1 MLEQQ
6 SNKKQFSKNE
16 IKIIIIFIALI
27 LGGLMYWLLI
37 SPQYRKLKT
46 AQIDL
51 ELSQQDFQLKN
62 QQLADLQEVQTSY
75 QQLNMN
81 DLNKLDAILP
91 SKQDVPEIVLQMKTI
106 VEKSGF
112 ILSAIEIN
120 ESKVD
125 TKSKEV
131 VHPELGILKVD
142 LKLAGGDYVRF
153 KKLLDNFETSLPLVD
168 IQTISFPQTLDS
180 FNLNLQTYYLMQN

>member
-37 SPQYRKLKT
+37 SPQYLKLKT

-120 ESKVD
+120 ESKVN